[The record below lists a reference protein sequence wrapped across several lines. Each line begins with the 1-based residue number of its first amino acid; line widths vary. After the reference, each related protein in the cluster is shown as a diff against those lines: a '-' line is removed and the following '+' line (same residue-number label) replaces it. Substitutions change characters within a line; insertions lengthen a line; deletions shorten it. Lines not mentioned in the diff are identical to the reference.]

1 MQDEFS
7 GRIGG
12 VKTIKR
18 KRLGDLMIET
28 CLITKEQL
36 SHALEMQK
44 KSNKR
49 LGKVLSDLG
58 YVSEDA
64 MLQVL
69 EFQLGIPFIDLST
82 ITIMPAAVAL
92 IPVALAERH
101 QIVPIAI
108 EGKKLTLA
116 MVDPTNF
123 YAIDDVRMISNYD
136 VDPVIA
142 SEKDVLRAI
151 REAYGVQDLVD
162 KAVNQMRPEEIS
174 LATTIQTA
182 EDAPIISLV
191 NSFISQAIKDT
202 ASDIHI
208 EPQEKTLRVRFRI
221 DGMLQEIGSFPRD
234 IHAAIIARIKIISEM
249 DIAERRIPQ
258 DGRIKVREAGRDV
271 DVRVSTLPTI
281 MGEKVVMRLL
291 DQKAVI
297 LDINK
302 LGFSSGNNE
311 TYRKLYTQSYGMILV
326 TGPTGSGKTTTL
338 YSTLL
343 AVNSPNKNIVTLE
356 DPVEY
361 RLSGINQVQVNPK
374 SGLTFASGLRSML
387 RQDPNVVLVGEIRDG
402 ETADIAIRAS
412 LTGHLVFSTLHTN
425 DAAGT
430 ITRLLDMDVEPFL
443 VASSVLGV
451 IAQRLVRVICL
462 QCKDS
467 YTPEPDSLE
476 RIFLG
481 ALPDDDVILYR
492 GIGCSY
498 CNNKG
503 YRGRM
508 AIHEI
513 MPITSKIREAINR
526 KASSDEISDI
536 AIQQGMTTMRQDGIK
551 KALAGLTDIGEVMR
565 VAYVGSNGEES

>member
-1 MQDEFS
+1 M
-7 GRIGG
+7 
-12 VKTIKR
+12 IKR
-18 KRLGDLMIET
+18 KRLGDLMVDT
-28 CLITKEQL
+28 CLITQKQL
-36 SHALEMQK
+36 EHALEVQK
-44 KSNKR
+44 TNGKR
-49 LGKVLSDLG
+49 LGKVLSDLN

-64 MLQVL
+64 MTQVL
-69 EFQLGIPFIDLST
+69 EFQLGVPYVDLANT
-82 ITIMPAAVAL
+82 IIAPEAVAL
-92 IPVALAERH
+92 IPVSLAERH
-101 QIVPIAI
+101 QMMPVKLD
-108 EGKKLTLA
+108 GKKLTLA

-123 YAIDDVRMISNYD
+123 YAIDDVRMISNCD
-136 VDPVIA
+136 VEPVIA
-142 SEKDVLRAI
+142 TEKDVLRAI
-151 REAYGVQDLVD
+151 REAYGVRELVD
-162 KAVNQMRPEEIS
+162 KAVNQIRPDDAS
-174 LATTIQTA
+174 LSMTTQTA
-182 EDAPIISLV
+182 DDAPIISLV
-191 NSFISQAIKDT
+191 NSLISQAIKDM

-249 DIAERRIPQ
+249 DIAEKRIPQ
-258 DGRIKVREAGRDV
+258 DGRIKIRESGRDV

-281 MGEKVVMRLL
+281 TGEKVVMRLL

-302 LGFSSGNNE
+302 LGFSPSNNE
-311 TYRKLYTQSYGMILV
+311 SYHKLYTQSYGIILV

-343 AVNSPNKNIVTLE
+343 AVNTPHKNIVTLE

-361 RLSGINQVQVNPK
+361 RLNGINQVQVNVK
-374 SGLTFASGLRSML
+374 TGLTFASGLRSML

-430 ITRLLDMDVEPFL
+430 ITRLLDMEVEPFL

-451 IAQRLVRVICL
+451 VAQRLVRVICRE
-462 QCKDS
+462 CKEGYNPDS
-467 YTPEPDSLE
+467 DSLE
-476 RIFLG
+476 RNFLG
-481 ALPDDDVILYR
+481 VAADEEVILYR
-492 GIGCSY
+492 GIGCSN
-498 CNNKG
+498 CNNTG

-513 MPITSKIREAINR
+513 MPINSTIREAINR
-526 KASSDEISDI
+526 KASSDEISRI
-536 AIQQGMTTMRQDGIK
+536 AIQQGMTTMRQDGIQ
-551 KALAGLTDIGEVMR
+551 KALAGITDIREVMR
-565 VAYVGSNGEES
+565 VAYTSSSGEE

>member
-1 MQDEFS
+1 MN
-7 GRIGG
+7 RWWKI
-12 VKTIKR
+12 IKR
-18 KRLGDLMIET
+18 KRLGDLMVET
-28 CLITKEQL
+28 CLITQEQL
-36 SHALEMQK
+36 SQALDIQK
-44 KSNKR
+44 KSGKR
-49 LGKVLSDLG
+49 LGKVLSDLN

-69 EFQLGIPFIDLST
+69 EFQLGIPYIDLST
-82 ITIMPAAVAL
+82 IGIMPTAVAL
-92 IPVALAERH
+92 IPVSLAERH
-101 QIVPIAI
+101 QIIPIKI

-136 VDPVIA
+136 VEPIIA

-151 REAYGVQDLVD
+151 RESYGVQDLVD
-162 KAVNQMRPEEIS
+162 KAVNQMRPEDMS

-191 NSFISQAIKDT
+191 NSFISQAIKDM

-291 DQKAVI
+291 DQQAVI
-297 LDINK
+297 LDINR
-302 LGFSSGNNE
+302 LGFSPGN
-311 TYRKLYTQSYGMILV
+311 TDIYRKLYTQSYGMILV

-343 AVNSPNKNIVTLE
+343 AVNSPSKNIVTLE

-361 RLSGINQVQVNPK
+361 RLPGINQVQVNPK
-374 SGLTFASGLRSML
+374 TGLTFASGLRSML

-430 ITRLLDMDVEPFL
+430 IIRLLDMDVEPFL

-451 IAQRLVRVICL
+451 IAQRLVRVICP

-467 YTPEPDSLE
+467 YTLNPESIE
-476 RIFLG
+476 RNFLG
-481 ALPDDDVILYR
+481 VSPDEKIILYR
-492 GIGCSY
+492 GLGCSY

-508 AIHEI
+508 AIHEV
-513 MPITSKIREAINR
+513 MPITSKIREAINK
-526 KASSDEISDI
+526 KASSDEICSI
-536 AIQQGMTTMRQDGIK
+536 AIQQGMTTMRQDGIN
-551 KALAGLTDIGEVMR
+551 KALAGVTDLREVMR
-565 VAYVGSNGEES
+565 VAYAGSHGEES

>member
-1 MQDEFS
+1 M
-7 GRIGG
+7 
-12 VKTIKR
+12 KR
-18 KRLGDLMIET
+18 KRLGDLLIET
-28 CLITKEQL
+28 GLITQEQL
-36 SHALEMQK
+36 GKALDIQK
-44 KSNKR
+44 KSKNR
-49 LGKVLSDLG
+49 LGKVLSDLN
-58 YVSEDA
+58 YVSEEA
-64 MLQVL
+64 MIEVL
-69 EFQLGIPFIDLST
+69 EFQLGVPHVDLSNMCIIPT
-82 ITIMPAAVAL
+82 IAAL

-101 QIVPIAI
+101 QIIPIKKQ
-108 EGKKLTLA
+108 GKKITLA

-123 YAIDDVRMISNYD
+123 YAIDDVRMVSGCD
-136 VDPVIA
+136 VEPVIA
-142 SEKDVLRAI
+142 TEKDVLRAI
-151 REAYGVQDLVD
+151 RESYGVQDLVD
-162 KAVNQMRPEEIS
+162 KAVSKIRIDEIS
-174 LATTIQTA
+174 LPDTMQTA
-182 EDAPIISLV
+182 DDAPIISLV
-191 NSFISQAIKDT
+191 NSLISQGIKDV

-249 DIAERRIPQ
+249 DIAEKRIPQ

-291 DQKAVI
+291 DQKSVI

-302 LGFSSGNNE
+302 LGLSAKNLK
-311 TYRKLYTQSYGMILV
+311 TYHNLYSQSYGMILV

-343 AVNSPNKNIVTLE
+343 AVNSPAKNIITLE

-361 RLSGINQVQVNPK
+361 RLAGINQVQVNPK
-374 SGLTFASGLRSML
+374 TGLTFANGLRSVL

-412 LTGHLVFSTLHTN
+412 LTGHVVFSTLHTN

-430 ITRLLDMDVEPFL
+430 ITRLIDMDVEPFL

-451 IAQRLVRVICL
+451 VAQRLVRVLCPD
-462 QCKDS
+462 CKERYES
-467 YTPEPDSLE
+467 APDSLE

-481 ALPDDDVILYR
+481 VTADAPLTLYR
-492 GIGCSY
+492 STGCTR
-498 CNNKG
+498 CNNQG

-508 AIHEI
+508 AIHEVLT
-513 MPITSKIREAINR
+513 ITSLIRDAINR
-526 KASSDEISDI
+526 KASSDEISSI
-536 AIQQGMTTMRQDGIK
+536 AISQGMNTMCQDGIE
-551 KALAGLTDIGEVMR
+551 KALAGLTDIREVMR
-565 VAYVGSNGEES
+565 VAYAGSKGEG